1 MSETTPIQ
9 VLIFELDKA
18 RTVLARIEAFYAELQ
33 KGEAPL
39 VNRTTRSAILLA
51 DVLVSYY
58 TCAETVFLRISRHF
72 ENTLDPQKW
81 HRDLLGKMCLE
92 IPGIRERV
100 IRDETKTCLDE
111 LLRFRHFKRY
121 YFEFEYDW
129 IRLEYVTKQFDRAR
143 ERLRA
148 DLERFR
154 EFLVRL
160 CGGAS

>member
-1 MSETTPIQ
+1 MTGTAPIQ

-18 RTVLARIEAFYAELQ
+18 RAVLGRIEGFYAALQ
-33 KGEAPL
+33 TEDRPL
-39 VNRTTRSAILLA
+39 VHRTTRNAILLA
-51 DVLVSYY
+51 DLLVNYY
-58 TCAETVFLRISRHF
+58 TCAETIFLRISRHF
-72 ENTLDPQKW
+72 ENSLDPEKW

-100 IRDETKTCLDE
+100 LREETRTCLDE

-121 YFEFEYDW
+121 YFEFKYDW
-129 IRLEYVTKQFDRAR
+129 IRLEYLTKQFDLGR
-143 ERLRA
+143 ELLRA

-160 CGGAS
+160 AAAP